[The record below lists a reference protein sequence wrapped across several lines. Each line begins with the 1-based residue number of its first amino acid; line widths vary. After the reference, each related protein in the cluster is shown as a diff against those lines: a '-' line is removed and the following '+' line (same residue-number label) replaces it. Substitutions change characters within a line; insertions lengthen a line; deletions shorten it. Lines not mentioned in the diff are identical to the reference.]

1 MPLTFAKTGVENM
14 IKKIVGKDET
24 RRFLENLGF
33 VAGETVIVVSD
44 LGGNM
49 ILNVKGT
56 RVALD
61 RSMASRIVIA

>member
-1 MPLTFAKTGVENM
+1 MPLTFAKTGVENI